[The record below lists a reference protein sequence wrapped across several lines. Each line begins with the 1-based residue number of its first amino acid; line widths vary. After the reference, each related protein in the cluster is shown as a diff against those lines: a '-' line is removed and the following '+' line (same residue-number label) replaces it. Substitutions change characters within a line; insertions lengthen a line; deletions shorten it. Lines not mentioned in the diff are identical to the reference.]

1 MFRMLGPL
9 EIDLGNVC
17 VRPGPTKSRLLLMAL
32 LLERN
37 HVMPARRLIELM
49 WDGSAPTSASANLRT
64 YAAALRSAL
73 LDPDGSGSRLVA
85 RRPGY
90 LLRVATDELD
100 MAVFKRE
107 IVRARTM
114 TATGDTRGA
123 AAAYERALRLWRGP
137 ADDNL
142 CPGTLLSSRL
152 TSLDEQRLS
161 AVEEHADLRLALGAH
176 AGLVA
181 QLRQLTAEHPLR
193 ERLWCQL
200 MRALYAGGDS
210 AGALRAFRSAK
221 EALDVQLGLDP
232 GTELCRIQ
240 RMVLSREDT
249 GAGSAERTVIGA
261 GTPDG
266 NPAPVPVPREAPP
279 PAALLVGRS
288 ALERRVVEVFNRST
302 GPLAVG
308 LYGPAG
314 AGASTLA
321 IRIAHQMSDR
331 FPDGQVYLDLGGNIG
346 GRAPITPD
354 AVLRRVLHSLGDDSG
369 GSTAESAARYQRRLI
384 SRRLFV
390 LVDNVATMRQV
401 RALIPTTAGCAVLMT
416 GRAVPAADAVLPIEV
431 GPLDQQAAIEMLGRL
446 CGTERLNAEPRAVAR
461 LVEFSDHLPYV
472 LHLLGMQLVVH
483 PRWSV
488 QSLVDYLA
496 DERHRLA
503 KLRVDGDTASDRLR
517 VGYDLLAGGAPLDRL
532 AARLFALLG
541 RVRPG
546 TVTVR
551 SVCML
556 LDTAPEDAIV
566 VLDRLVGQHL
576 LVSDGPERYRLAG
589 LMRLV
594 AESLVPGE
602 TAAPEAM
609 SEQLPSVTSALSA
622 APAR

>member
-37 HVMPARRLIELM
+37 TVMPARRLIELM

-73 LDPDGSGSRLVA
+73 IDPVGASSRLVA

-107 IVRARTM
+107 LARARTM
-114 TATGDTRGA
+114 TAGDPQGA
-123 AAAYERALRLWRGP
+123 AAVYERALHLWRGP
-137 ADDNL
+137 ADDDL
-142 CPGTLLSSRL
+142 GPGTLLSSRL
-152 TSLDEQRLS
+152 ASLDEQRLS
-161 AVEEHADLRLALGAH
+161 AVEEHTDLRLALGAH

-181 QLRQLTAEHPLR
+181 QLRRLTAEHPLR

-200 MRALYAGGDS
+200 MRALYACGDS
-210 AGALRAFRSAK
+210 AGALQAFQAARA
-221 EALDVQLGLDP
+221 ALDVQLGLDP
-232 GTELCRIQ
+232 GAELCRIQ
-240 RMVLSREDT
+240 RMVLSRENMGTEST
-249 GAGSAERTVIGA
+249 GHTVIR
-261 GTPDG
+261 PV
-266 NPAPVPVPREAPP
+266 PVPVPREIPP
-279 PAALLVGRS
+279 PAALLVGR
-288 ALERRVVEVFNRST
+288 AAVERRVVEVFNRST

-314 AGASTLA
+314 AGTSTLA
-321 IRIAHQMSDR
+321 IRIAQQMIDR

-346 GRAPITPD
+346 GRTPVTPD
-354 AVLRRVLHSLGDDSG
+354 VVLHRVLRSLGDDPG
-369 GSTAESAARYQRRLI
+369 GSTAELAARYQRRLTG
-384 SRRLFV
+384 RRLLV
-390 LVDNVATMRQV
+390 LADNVATMRQV
-401 RALIPTTAGCAVLMT
+401 RELIPTTAGCAVLMT
-416 GRAVPAADAVLPIEV
+416 GRSVPVADAVLPIEV
-431 GPLDQQAAIEMLGRL
+431 GPLDQQAATEMLGRL
-446 CGTERLNAEPRAVAR
+446 CGPERLSAEPRAVAR
-461 LVEFSDHLPYV
+461 LVEISDHLPYV
-472 LHLLGMQLVVH
+472 LHLLGMQLVIH

-503 KLRVDGDTASDRLR
+503 KLRVDGDTARDRLR
-517 VGYDLLAGGAPLDRL
+517 AGYDVLAAGAPVDRL

-541 RVRPG
+541 RLRPG
-546 TVTVR
+546 PVTVLA
-551 SVCML
+551 VCAL
-556 LDTAPEDAIV
+556 LDTGPEDAIV

-576 LVSDGPERYRLAG
+576 LVSDGPEHYRLAG

-594 AESLVPGE
+594 AESLVPE
-602 TAAPEAM
+602 
-609 SEQLPSVTSALSA
+609 SLSA
-622 APAR
+622 VPAR